1 MSYISNIK
9 HPPQQHKPTTYHNPL
24 FHSQSVPH
32 YESTYSHYF
41 SNTKLSQPQH
51 QHQHP
56 LKPNLSL
63 YYYPPPPRETHNIDA
78 SQLTSMKHIDIDNL
92 QDAFG
97 RSLQLKKYKHIQI
110 QNDIA
115 KLYQENDDLK
125 SIIADIKQAHLNKVR
140 AHQIHERQTRR
151 MKQLILDSELDEQV
165 LQHLT
170 RETHLDQQNEMKRKN
185 QLLHTKYIIQQ
196 QLAERQHARDEAKKE
211 QAKDKAELDM
221 LINRV
226 IEDDKRKLS
235 EQQYKRILAKSFM
248 DKAYA
253 EKEEQ
258 KRRMKEEEELL
269 KQRER
274 KYYEDVSK
282 REMEYAMK
290 KKAIQDTKDK
300 IFAQIC
306 ADKARAQAEKDYY
319 EDMKNHLHDEETA
332 RQLRVKEV
340 EEKEKLQKQKEQ
352 MLIWARQQQQ
362 MKLQRKEEELRQ
374 EQSIM
379 QKMLDK
385 FKEDDKQEQLNVLK
399 RKQKIIEYRNECER
413 QWKLKREQYEQQ
425 RQYELQERE
434 YQQQMENDKGKL
446 IQQEKEKLI
455 KDNEEILKQYYP
467 KGYYRTLK
475 KLEHKHNV

>member
-9 HPPQQHKPTTYHNPL
+9 HPPQQHKPTYNNPL

-32 YESTYSHYF
+32 YESTYAHYF
-41 SNTKLSQPQH
+41 SNTKLSQPQP
-51 QHQHP
+51 QHP
-56 LKPNLSL
+56 PFKPNPSL
-63 YYYPPPPRETHNIDA
+63 YYYPPPPRDTHNINV

-97 RSLQLKKYKHIQI
+97 RSLQLKKNKHIER

-125 SIIADIKQAHLNKVR
+125 SIIADIKQAHLNKAR
-140 AHQIHERQTRR
+140 AHQIHESQTRR

-165 LQHLT
+165 LQNLT
-170 RETHLDQQNEMKRKN
+170 RETQLDQQNEIKRKN

-196 QLAERQHARDEAKKE
+196 QLADHQRLRDEAKKE
-211 QAKDKAELDM
+211 QAKDKAEIDL
-221 LINRV
+221 LINR
-226 IEDDKRKLS
+226 IIQEDKRKLS
-235 EQQYKRILAKSFM
+235 EQQHKRILAKSFM

-253 EKEEQ
+253 EKEQQ

-269 KQRER
+269 KQKER

-282 REMEYAMK
+282 REMEYALK
-290 KKAIQDTKDK
+290 KKAIQDTKDQ

-319 EDMKNHLHDEETA
+319 EDMKNHLHDEETT

-352 MLIWARQQQQ
+352 MLLWARQQQQ

-374 EQSIM
+374 EQAIM
-379 QKMLDK
+379 KKMLDK
-385 FKEDDKQEQLNVLK
+385 FKEDDKQEQLNVIK

-425 RQYELQERE
+425 RQYEIQQHE
-434 YQQQMENDKGKL
+434 YQKQMEYDKGKL

-475 KLEHKHNV
+475 QLEHKHIV